1 MILSEDNIFAGGFFG
16 CGDTTHEDIRGMK
29 AGGATSRTEDL
40 SAGARTMCGA
50 LMVIREHRVCVM
62 KKHPVRSTIFM
73 QSAIHRAASRSDRDG
88 MEGGD
93 YSNSFLILYQVEYLT
108 FEENPRSEYFP
119 PTIVS
124 V

>member
-1 MILSEDNIFAGGFFG
+1 MWG
-16 CGDTTHEDIRGMK
+16 TQ
-29 AGGATSRTEDL
+29 
-40 SAGARTMCGA
+40 
-50 LMVIREHRVCVM
+50 MVIREHRVCVM

-73 QSAIHRAASRSDRDG
+73 QSAIHRAVSRSDRAD
-88 MEGGD
+88 MGGED

-124 V
+124 VWLI